1 MLKLRK
7 NKKGFTLVELIV
19 VIAIMAVLAGTVAG
33 VTVSQLNKSTN
44 KNAKNEAQGL
54 LNDFKTYLID
64 DELGK
69 ETLTK
74 ASLDAAMEKFVT
86 DTNKVKGDTVLTK
99 AGAGV
104 TTPKAGSHKFLYKID
119 DDLTLTIYCDRKG
132 STGEEPSAS
141 FKFSSDNINP

>member
-64 DELGK
+64 EALGNEEL
-69 ETLTK
+69 TTAALT
-74 ASLDAAMEKFVT
+74 SAMEKFTT
-86 DTNKVKGDTVLTK
+86 DTNKVQGKTVLTK
-99 AGAGV
+99 KTDSGTV
-104 TTPKAGSHKFLYKID
+104 PKAGTHAFWYEID
-119 DDLTLTIYCDRKG
+119 NLTLKIYCGKKG
-132 STGEEPSAS
+132 TTGEDPSVS
-141 FKFSSDNINP
+141 FTFTSDNINP

>member
-44 KNAKNEAQGL
+44 KNAKNEALGL

-69 ETLTK
+69 EELTTEN
-74 ASLDAAMEKFVT
+74 LQAAMTQFVT
-86 DTNKVKGDTVLTK
+86 DTNKVKGTTVLTQ
-99 AGAGV
+99 AGDGV
-104 TTPKAGSHKFLYKID
+104 TTPKAGSHQFLYKIEG
-119 DDLTLTIYCDRKG
+119 LELTIYCDKKG
-132 STGEEPSAS
+132 STGEDPSVS
-141 FKFSSDNINP
+141 FTFTSDNINP